1 MVKCKWCGEEVSK
14 ENAYVIKKET
24 SQLLKSGKPKI
35 LRTYFHQ
42 DDKDCIDKYLA
53 DQEKKAIE
61 QEQLNSLIKKVL
73 NIHGFRPEDIPRR
86 YYTDIQD
93 MRNGYRHGSR
103 KDVKSKGGTPYYVI
117 EATYDDVRWNIE
129 YAKLQKDFKDAY
141 GELAY
146 GLSIV
151 RNRLPIIRQQE
162 LDKIRAKKAAKKQLK
177 KKEFIE
183 TESNYK
189 NKKYE
194 NDISDFLD

>member
-1 MVKCKWCGEEVSK
+1 M
-14 ENAYVIKKET
+14 
-24 SQLLKSGKPKI
+24 
-35 LRTYFHQ
+35 
-42 DDKDCIDKYLA
+42 
-53 DQEKKAIE
+53 
-61 QEQLNSLIKKVL
+61 

-103 KDVKSKGGTPYYVI
+103 KAVKSKGGTPYYVI

-183 TESNYK
+183 NETNYK